1 MKKIL
6 KQLKNELK
14 YLFSFFINSYPD
26 GSIGYR
32 LRKNFW
38 KKSLKKCGIAPVF
51 MSNSEIIS
59 PELIEIGEN
68 FLLGSKGLLNAK
80 NSKGIYIG
88 NQVQIARGTY
98 LDASNNKI
106 DDVNNLIMNE
116 HSSNFGDKN
125 YSIILDDNVWI
136 GSNSIIMAGTY
147 LGKGCVVSA
156 GSVING
162 KFENY
167 SIIGGN
173 PGRVIKK
180 RF

>member
-14 YLFSFFINSYPD
+14 YLFYFFINSYPD

-125 YSIILDDNVWI
+125 YSIILEDNVWI